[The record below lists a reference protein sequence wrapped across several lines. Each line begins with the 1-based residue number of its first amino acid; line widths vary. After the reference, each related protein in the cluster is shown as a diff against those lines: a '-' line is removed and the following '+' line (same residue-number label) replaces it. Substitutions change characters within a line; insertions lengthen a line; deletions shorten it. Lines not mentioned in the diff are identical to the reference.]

1 MQYRYSAKIVDDYF
15 HKNIDIYQRNRYN
28 IHVYLST
35 CVFVAK
41 IGVTVFRDF
50 PSEAWKPKST
60 LVSISNGG
68 AHNDSKKG
76 VSTVT

>member
-15 HKNIDIYQRNRYN
+15 HKNIDIYNRNRYN
-28 IHVYLST
+28 VCVYLSLK
-35 CVFVAK
+35 FGAL
-41 IGVTVFRDF
+41 FAQNF
-50 PSEAWKPKST
+50 PREAWKPKST

-76 VSTVT
+76 VPTET